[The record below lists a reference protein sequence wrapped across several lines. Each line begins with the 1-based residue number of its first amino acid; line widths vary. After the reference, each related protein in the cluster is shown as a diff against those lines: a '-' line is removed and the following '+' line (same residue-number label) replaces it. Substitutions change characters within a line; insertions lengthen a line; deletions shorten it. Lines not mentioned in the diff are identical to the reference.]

1 MTVGVGASTPVAPKS
16 LFSRWL
22 TVLAVLTALA
32 VSVAAVGWI
41 RWSVVKRVENGV
53 WPQQLPPAPHALP

>member
-1 MTVGVGASTPVAPKS
+1 MSTPVAPKS

-41 RWSVVKRVENGV
+41 TRSVVKRVENRV
-53 WPQQLPPAPHALP
+53 RPQQLPPAPHALP

>member
-1 MTVGVGASTPVAPKS
+1 MSTPVAPKS
-16 LFSRWL
+16 LFSRWLTVL

-41 RWSVVKRVENGV
+41 TRSVVKRVENRV
-53 WPQQLPPAPHALP
+53 RPQQLPPAPHALP